1 MRIDT
6 INKKKSPIRSTR
18 LCDKY
23 VEEKIGV
30 EFFSSVRRTAKYA
43 VFDFHLGSLFFIL
56 IFVCLFVF
64 LGGGGGGGGAQSVLV
79 NSEARVMHTAWHP
92 DQSSRALMSL
102 SSGAGTS
109 GSGKNFAL
117 HLHAGLRV

>member
-6 INKKKSPIRSTR
+6 INIKLFSPIRSTR

-23 VEEKIGV
+23 VQEKIGV

-64 LGGGGGGGGAQSVLV
+64 LGGGGGGAQSVLV